1 MKKILWADH
10 LKLKRSSLLIIV
22 LLVPLLILAYELV
35 NLTYRAE
42 FVEKQ
47 IDLFRADSMWMYLL
61 YDNSL
66 LFGLGF
72 PLAAT
77 LAASMIANIEHQANG
92 WKQILSFPISREK
105 IYLSKFFWLTI
116 SLCFSIT
123 IFLVGMVFLGQ
134 VLEFE
139 GSVPW
144 GLLAGDCYGML
155 ITVLPIMAFQ
165 FWLSMTIKNQAFPI
179 LIGSISTIGG
189 LFLAAGQT
197 TRWFPLAYPI
207 QSSTIILQ
215 YEGIGYNPD
224 FSAYLVIN
232 LVLGIILMF
241 IGSMHFAKR
250 NVQ

>member
-1 MKKILWADH
+1 MKKILWADQ

-47 IDLFRADSMWMYLL
+47 AEVFRAGSMWMYLL

-92 WKQILSFPISREK
+92 WKQTLSLPISRGK
-105 IYLSKFFWLTI
+105 IYLSKFIWLTI
-116 SLCFSIT
+116 SLFLSIT
-123 IFLVGMVFLGQ
+123 IFLIGIVFLGKI
-134 VLEFE
+134 LGFK
-139 GSVPW
+139 GNVPW
-144 GLLAGDCYGML
+144 GLLVGDCYGML

-165 FWLSMTIKNQAFPI
+165 FWLSMTIKNQAFSI
-179 LIGSISTIGG
+179 LIGSVSAIMG
-189 LFLAAGQT
+189 LFLAAAQT
-197 TRWFPLAYPI
+197 TRWFPIAYPI
-207 QSSTIILQ
+207 QSSTIILR

-232 LVLGIILMF
+232 LILGIILMF

>member
-1 MKKILWADH
+1 MKKILQAEQ

-35 NLTYRAE
+35 NLTYRAD
-42 FVEKQ
+42 FVGKQ
-47 IDLFRADSMWMYLL
+47 AEMFGAGSMWMFLL

-72 PLAAT
+72 PLAVT
-77 LAASMIANIEHQANG
+77 LAASVIANIEHQANG
-92 WKQILSFPISREK
+92 WKQTLSMPISREK
-105 IYLSKFFWLTI
+105 IYLSKFIWLTI
-116 SLCFSIT
+116 SL
-123 IFLVGMVFLGQ
+123 FLSTTVFLIGMI
-134 VLEFE
+134 LLGKILGFE
-139 GSVPW
+139 ENIPF
-144 GLLAGDCYGML
+144 GLLIGDCYGML

-165 FWLSMTIKNQAFPI
+165 FWLSMTIKNQAFSI
-179 LIGSISTIGG
+179 LIGSVSAIMG
-189 LFLAAGQT
+189 LFLAATQT

-207 QSSTIILQ
+207 QSSTVILQ

-232 LVLGIILMF
+232 LILGIILMF
-241 IGSMHFAKR
+241 IGSRHFAKR

>member
-1 MKKILWADH
+1 MKKILQADQV
-10 LKLKRSSLLIIV
+10 KLKRSSLLIIV

-47 IDLFRADSMWMYLL
+47 AEMFGASSMWMFLL

-72 PLAAT
+72 PLAVT
-77 LAASMIANIEHQANG
+77 LATSMIANIEHQANG
-92 WKQILSFPISREK
+92 WKQTLSMPIPREKIFLSKFIWLTIGLFLSTTIFLIGMVLLGKILSF
-105 IYLSKFFWLTI
+105 
-116 SLCFSIT
+116 
-123 IFLVGMVFLGQ
+123 
-134 VLEFE
+134 E
-139 GSVPW
+139 GNIPL
-144 GLLAGDCYGML
+144 GLLIGDCYGML

-165 FWLSMTIKNQAFPI
+165 FWLSMTIKNQAFSI
-179 LIGSISTIGG
+179 LIGSVSAIMG
-189 LFLAAGQT
+189 LFLAATQT
-197 TRWFPLAYPI
+197 TRWFPLAYPV
-207 QSSTIILQ
+207 QSSTVILQ

-232 LVLGIILMF
+232 FILGIILMF
-241 IGSMHFAKR
+241 IGSKHFAKR